1 MTGVLAHGVVY
12 VHSAPPAV
20 CPHVEW
26 ALSRVLEDRVSL
38 QWTEQRAAPG
48 QLRASHVWSGTPG
61 TAGRIAGALRAW
73 QMLRFEVTEEATPGA
88 DGERICQL
96 PGRGLWRAAM
106 SASGDVMVSESQ
118 LNELMRRATC
128 LDDLRAKLAHALG
141 AEVDAELEPYRR
153 AGEGTAIT
161 WLHEVG

>member
-1 MTGVLAHGVVY
+1 
-12 VHSAPPAV
+12 
-20 CPHVEW
+20 
-26 ALSRVLEDRVSL
+26 
-38 QWTEQRAAPG
+38 
-48 QLRASHVWSGTPG
+48 
-61 TAGRIAGALRAW
+61 
-73 QMLRFEVTEEATPGA
+73 
-88 DGERICQL
+88 
-96 PGRGLWRAAM
+96 M

-118 LNELMRRATC
+118 LSELMRRATC